1 MKRRILAAA
10 LAVCL
15 LLAVP
20 AAAAPAKSSYPD
32 VPDGSWALE
41 SIEKAREYG
50 LMQGGSDGTFG
61 YNKDM
66 TRGEFVTVLR
76 RMFGW
81 EELKPAAPSF
91 SDVKTGDWY
100 SSAVE
105 AALAHD
111 AVDPGLYFNPKDP
124 ITRQDMAVMLLRA
137 LGYRAL
143 AAAKESAA
151 LPFDDVTESRGYIA
165 LAYSMGIISGVA
177 QNDGSLRF
185 LPTKTS
191 TRQETAAMLVRT
203 YERYTSK
210 TAWLHG
216 FYAQGSYGQIAL
228 ADAMD
233 AVSLGWS
240 RISVDPEKGPYL
252 NQSSKSGNEWAVPQQ
267 SELATDRLTEKQ
279 VPYNLSVYASASDK
293 LTLGGT
299 STSTAA
305 AAIATPESRRQ
316 TVEAIAAAAADY
328 AGVTVDFENLRAA
341 LREPF
346 TAFMTELRA
355 ALPAGKALFVCVQ
368 PPDWYEGYD
377 YRALGGICDKV
388 ILMAHDYHDRSLPA
402 GWVGT
407 GQTTN
412 PPAPLDKV
420 YDALVA
426 LTDPESGV
434 ADRSKIA
441 LAISFTSVGLKLDK
455 DGKLAETTIYS
466 PAPETIAARL
476 RQSDTVRGWDDKAAT
491 PWADYTAEGDRYRLW
506 YEDARSVGAKM
517 ALARMFGI
525 GGVSLWRLGTI
536 PSYPDPGL
544 DYDVWSAVQAA
555 E

>member
-32 VPDGSWALE
+32 VPEGDWSIE

-50 LMQGGSDGTFG
+50 LMQGGSDGGFG
-61 YNKDM
+61 FNKDM

-81 EELKPAAPSF
+81 EEAKPEAPSF
-91 SDVKTGDWY
+91 SDVKSGDWFY
-100 SSAVE
+100 SAVE
-105 AALAHD
+105 AALVHGAID
-111 AVDPGLYFNPKDP
+111 AGLYFNPKDP
-124 ITRQDMAVMLLRA
+124 ISRQDMAVMLIRA
-137 LGYRAL
+137 LGYQPL
-143 AAAKESAA
+143 ADAKESAA
-151 LPFDDVTESRGYIA
+151 LPFDDVAENRGYIA
-165 LAYSMGIISGVA
+165 LAYSMGVISGIP
-177 QNDGSLRF
+177 QGGKLLF
-185 LPTKTS
+185 QPTKTS

-210 TAWLHG
+210 TSWLHG
-216 FYAQGSYGQIAL
+216 FYAQGSYGQIAC
-228 ADAMD
+228 ADSMD
-233 AVSLGWS
+233 GVSLGWS

-267 SELATDRLTEKQ
+267 SELATGHLTDNK

-299 STSTAA
+299 STSSAA
-305 AAIATPESRRQ
+305 AAISTAESRTQ
-316 TVEAIAAAAADY
+316 TVEAIVDAAADY
-328 AGVTVDFENLRAA
+328 AGVTIDFENLRDG
-341 LREPF
+341 LKEPF
-346 TAFMTELRA
+346 TAFMTQLRA
-355 ALPAGKALFVCVQ
+355 ALPAGKTLFVCVQ
-368 PPDWYEGYD
+368 PLDWFEGYD
-377 YRALGGICDKV
+377 YRTLGNLCDKV

-407 GQTTN
+407 GQITN
-412 PPAPLDKV
+412 PPAPLNKV
-420 YDALVA
+420 YDALA
-426 LTDPESGV
+426 AITDPNTGV

-466 PAPETIAARL
+466 PAPDTIVGRL
-476 RQSDTVRGWDDKAAT
+476 RQSDTVRGWDDTAAT
-491 PWADYTAEGDRYRLW
+491 PYADYTAEGDRYRLW
-506 YEDARSVGAKM
+506 YEDARSVSAKM
-517 ALARMFGI
+517 QLARMFGV

-536 PSYPDPGL
+536 PNYGDAGL
-544 DYDVWSAVQAA
+544 DYDVWSAVLAA